1 MASHRI
7 AIAAIVAVGLLA
19 TGALAQPRISIGAK
33 APLWDEVRGDIRIE
47 QDQIPRFRDKI
58 ILLLFWRT
66 NNAESLEALD
76 TLAAIHDDFS
86 KLGVTVIGIVPEPH
100 DRVQPIVEGRKVPF
114 QVVPRNNDGRG
125 RGLEWLYSVSS
136 YPRVYLIDTNGIIT
150 WVGHPDDDLEDRVRK
165 QMSRTPP
172 AGATS
177 KLTKDRMA
185 RAEAALKKDDVVRA
199 FTHAKSVRDAVE
211 RDSAPFNAAKALMEK
226 CEEAAKELV
235 KSAAEHFRAE
245 EFQKAADIVCQIAVR
260 MEGTDVAKQAESEI
274 ARLRGHV
281 RAKDFVKKG
290 LDNAKGEILNDEA
303 AEFETLDQFPDALR
317 LYEEVSDKYKDTPA
331 AKHAEAAIKR
341 FREDPTTSK
350 RINERRA
357 SEDAERW
364 IDIGDR
370 YRKLALNVLA
380 RRYYNEVIKQYPDT
394 EVAKLAKDRLKGLPE
409 KDGADPNVEPPKPKK
424 PASDEAAKP
433 GDEKGKPGDD
443 KGKPE
448 DGKPKA
454 GEKPKPADEPKP
466 EEGPK
471 PGAPRGAGGG

>member
-1 MASHRI
+1 MGLHRI
-7 AIAAIVAVGLLA
+7 AIFAVAAVGLFVS
-19 TGALAQPRISIGAK
+19 GALAQPRISIGAK
-33 APLWDEVRGDIRIE
+33 APLWDEVRQNLRIE

-86 KLGVTVIGIVPEPH
+86 KLGVTVIGIVPEPNE
-100 DRVQPIVEGRKVPF
+100 RVQSIVEGRKVPF
-114 QVVPRNNDGRG
+114 LIVSRNNDGAG
-125 RGLEWLYSVSS
+125 LGLEQLYAVSS
-136 YPRVYLIDTNGIIT
+136 YPRVYMVDTNGIIV
-150 WVGHPDDDLEDRVRK
+150 WVGHPEDDLEDRVRK
-165 QMSRTPP
+165 QMSKTPP

-185 RAEAALKKDDVVRA
+185 RAEAAFKKDDVVRA
-199 FTHAKSVRDAVE
+199 YTYAKSVRDAVE

-235 KSAAEHFRAE
+235 KSAAEHFRSD
-245 EFQKAADIVCQIAVR
+245 EFQKAADIACQIAVR

-290 LDNAKGEILNDEA
+290 LDNAKGEVLNDEA
-303 AEFETLDQFPDALR
+303 AEYETLDQFPDALR
-317 LYEEVSDKYKDTPA
+317 IYEDVVSKYKDTPA
-331 AKHAEAAIKR
+331 GKHAEKEIKR
-341 FREDPTTSK
+341 YREDPVMSK
-350 RINERRA
+350 RVAERRA

-380 RRYYNEVIKQYPDT
+380 RRYYSDVVKHYPDT
-394 EVAKLAKDRLKGLPE
+394 EVAKLAQDRLKGLPE

-424 PASDEAAKP
+424 AATDEAASKP
-433 GDEKGKPGDD
+433 TDEKPKPGDD
-443 KGKPE
+443 KGKPG
-448 DGKPKA
+448 D
-454 GEKPKPADEPKP
+454 KPKPEEPKP
-466 EEGPK
+466 EPK
-471 PGAPRGAGGG
+471 PNAPRGAGGG